1 LKGLFL
7 RRILLL
13 LAVLL
18 VLPSESFA
26 ENLDK
31 NRANRQQNL
40 SPHYNGK
47 GGGNTG
53 NQGTNSPTKD
63 KNSGKEGQGNPQQ

>member
-7 RRILLL
+7 RRIFLL

-18 VLPSESFA
+18 VLPSVSFA
-26 ENLDK
+26 ENPDK

-40 SPHYNGK
+40 PPQHRGK

-53 NQGTNSPTKD
+53 NQGTNSLEKD
-63 KNSGKEGQGNPQQ
+63 KNAGKESQGNSQQ